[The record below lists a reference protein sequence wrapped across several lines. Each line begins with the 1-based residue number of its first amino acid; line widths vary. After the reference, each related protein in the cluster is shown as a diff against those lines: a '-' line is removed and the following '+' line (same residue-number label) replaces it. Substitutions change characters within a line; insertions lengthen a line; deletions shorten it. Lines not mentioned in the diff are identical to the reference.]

1 MATFSIK
8 LNAEFERKIEEL
20 LNTGRYAHKC
30 EIFLYGVNLLYDKV
44 CIKPNLIVPEDFPA
58 TTTTDTSAPPPSGEL
73 KVTIT
78 TRDREPEEDEPTLS
92 SYERLARV
100 LGVYNGSY
108 NPPV

>member
-30 EIFLYGVNLLYDKV
+30 EIFLDGVNLLYDKV

-73 KVTIT
+73 KVTIIT
-78 TRDREPEEDEPTLS
+78 KDCEPEEDEPTLS
-92 SYERLARV
+92 SYDRLARV